1 MNIASNI
8 GIDISDENYGTI
20 STIDKYTES
29 GYYLVKW
36 TNGSYT

>member
-20 STIDKYTES
+20 STIDKNSES
-29 GYYLVKW
+29 GYYLLKW
-36 TNGSYT
+36 TSESYT